1 MKLLSRRTL
10 VSGGLFL
17 LAGTGTASELVS
29 GQIET
34 DLVRSPV
41 EYYALL
47 PPGYSTD
54 AGPYPLVVNLHGG
67 GGDRERLKDQQA
79 IWDELWDEKR
89 IPPMVVVMPSALK
102 RGFYLDLKDGSQ
114 QWETFLIGPFLD
126 HLRQR
131 FNLRSDA
138 RGTMLTGASMG
149 GMGSLRLAFKY
160 PEKFG
165 AVAGMEPG
173 TDPVMDWDELRPK
186 HRFWRSDALMEQAFG
201 KPIDKDYYA
210 ANNPA
215 WIVAHDAEKI
225 RSSGLKIMLD
235 AGDEDMYWLHEAT
248 QFLHEVLWDY
258 KIRHEY
264 HLYLGADHI
273 GPSLAPRMRVA
284 FEFLGRTLSEPVQD
298 PRVAA
303 GRKRLAPRKA
313 VLDEVDHYGID
324 AHLIE
329 KE

>member
-1 MKLLSRRTL
+1 M
-10 VSGGLFL
+10 
-17 LAGTGTASELVS
+17 
-29 GQIET
+29 
-34 DLVRSPV
+34 
-41 EYYALL
+41 
-47 PPGYSTD
+47 
-54 AGPYPLVVNLHGG
+54 
-67 GGDRERLKDQQA
+67 
-79 IWDELWDEKR
+79 
-89 IPPMVVVMPSALK
+89 
-102 RGFYLDLKDGSQ
+102 
-114 QWETFLIGPFLD
+114 IGPFLD
-126 HLRQR
+126 HLRER

-173 TDPVMDWDELRPK
+173 TDPVMEWDEIRPK

-273 GPSLAPRMRVA
+273 GSSLAPRN
-284 FEFLGRTLSEPVQD
+284 
-298 PRVAA
+298 A
-303 GRKRLAPRKA
+303 GRVRVSRSDTLRPGSRSTCRGGAKTACADEGGSGRGRPLRNRRAPDRER
-313 VLDEVDHYGID
+313 VRRPG
-324 AHLIE
+324 
-329 KE
+329 